1 MARLAEFLFE
11 ALQLKRVQRTGYQF
25 LGTGRESVAEHTF
38 AVCTVAWVLARLAPQ
53 ADLSRLLTM
62 CLLHDLPESRV
73 GDLNQVQKMYVASD
87 ESKAV
92 ADMVRGLAFGRDIR
106 TLIDEF
112 NARETLEAQLAHD
125 ADQLAFLLDLKFLSD
140 LGYGAAK
147 RWSDHVTQRL
157 GTPAGIQLAHDIADT
172 RSDAWWSKVFSA
184 GPVDRHADPD

>member
-11 ALQLKRVQRTGYQF
+11 ALQLKRVRRTGYQF
-25 LGTGRESVAEHTF
+25 LGTGGESVAEHTF
-38 AVCTVAWVLARLAPQ
+38 TVSMVAWVLGRLTPQ

-73 GDLNQVQKMYVASD
+73 GDLNQVQKLYVASD
-87 ESKAV
+87 EGKAV
-92 ADMVRGLAFGRDIR
+92 ADMVRELAFGRDIR

-157 GTPAGIQLAHDIADT
+157 ETPAAIQLAHDIAGT
-172 RSDAWWSKVFSA
+172 RSDDWWSKLFSDSPLA
-184 GPVDRHADPD
+184 RHSDPD